1 MLLKTRFYIPPL
13 RKNIVQR
20 EPLLQILNS
29 SEGGQ
34 LVVISA
40 PAGYGKTTLISQWL
54 HHSPHTFSWLAL
66 DDTQAAPG
74 IFWRY
79 FIIALNQAS
88 PGCGEHPL
96 QLLRDNQ
103 NEHALENALIALL
116 NELDAINPSSPRDAM
131 TLVLDDFHLVATPE
145 LSGQFNS
152 FLNHLPP
159 SLRIVITSRSAP
171 DLALARRRAS
181 NQLVEIDQHQLRF
194 SAEDSNRFLQQTMSL
209 QIDNNQSQLYFRE
222 TEGWIAGLQ
231 LIGLSLQKA
240 DTTPAPAVENH
251 QTESNSTLP
260 GLSAPSL
267 QRNIA
272 DYLLDE
278 VFSQQSLDIQ
288 HFLLLSAA
296 VPRFTAGLCNA
307 LTGRNDSLS
316 VISHLD
322 RHNLF
327 LLPLDNH
334 CVWFRYHDLFRRFL
348 LQHFNGLD
356 ADFRQQ
362 GHTTAAQWF
371 ELNGYLQEALEQRLQ
386 LRDWDKAEALL
397 LQLLAGDDEINT
409 LLPGWLEHFPHEH
422 PVHQHMPQTP
432 GRTLS
437 PQAFDTLLTSRE
449 QQVLELVSQ
458 GHSNKEIA
466 RQLHISLNTLKVH
479 IRNLYGKI
487 GVENRTEALHKL
499 LSQDDRS
506 P

>member
-66 DDTQAAPG
+66 DETQAAPG

-79 FIIALNQAS
+79 FITAINQAL
-88 PGCGEHPL
+88 PGCGEHSL

-116 NELDAINPSSPRDAM
+116 NELDAISPSSPRDAM
-131 TLVLDDFHLVATPE
+131 TLVLDDYHLVATPE

-159 SLRIVITSRSAP
+159 SLRIIITSRSAP
-171 DLALARRRAS
+171 DLALAKRRAS
-181 NQLVEIDQHQLRF
+181 NQLVEIDQYQLRF

-209 QIDNNQSQLYFRE
+209 QIDNNQSQLYFQE

-251 QTESNSTLP
+251 HTESNGNSQLP
-260 GLSAPSL
+260 TPSL

-272 DYLLDE
+272 DYLFDE
-278 VFSQQSLDIQ
+278 VFSQQRLDIQ
-288 HFLLLSAA
+288 NFLLLSAA

-307 LTGRNDSLS
+307 LTERNDSLS
-316 VISHLD
+316 VINHLD

-334 CVWFRYHDLFRRFL
+334 GVWFRYHDLFRRFL
-348 LQHFNGLD
+348 LQHFNGLN

-362 GHTTAAQWF
+362 GYNTAALWF
-371 ELNGYLQEALEQRLQ
+371 EQNGYLQEALEQRLQ
-386 LRDWDKAEALL
+386 LRDWDKAETLL

-409 LLPGWLEHFPHEH
+409 LLPGWLAHFPQEH
-422 PVHQHMPQTP
+422 SVHQHMPQTP
-432 GRTLS
+432 SRTLS
-437 PQAFDTLLTSRE
+437 QQAFEALLTSRE

-458 GHSNKEIA
+458 GYSNKEIA

-487 GVENRTEALHKL
+487 GVENRTEVLHKL

>member
-79 FIIALNQAS
+79 FITALNQAS

-116 NELDAINPSSPRDAM
+116 NELDAISPSSPRDAI
-131 TLVLDDFHLVATPE
+131 TLVLDDFHLIATPE

-209 QIDNNQSQLYFRE
+209 PISGRQSQLYFQE

-231 LIGLSLQKA
+231 LIGLSLQKTA
-240 DTTPAPAVENH
+240 SMPLPAVENH
-251 QTESNSTLP
+251 QAESDHNRHKQP
-260 GLSAPSL
+260 GLSL
-267 QRNIA
+267 QRDIA

-278 VFSQQSLDIQ
+278 VYSQQSPDIQ

-307 LTGRNDSLS
+307 LTGRNDSLA

-334 CVWFRYHDLFRRFL
+334 GVWFRYHDLFRRFL
-348 LQHFNGLD
+348 LQHFNNLSTEV
-356 ADFRQQ
+356 RQQ
-362 GHTTAAQWF
+362 GRNTAAQWF
-371 ELNGYLQEALEQRLQ
+371 EQNGYLQEALEQRLQ
-386 LRDWDKAEALL
+386 LRDWDKAETLL
-397 LQLLAGDDEINT
+397 LQLLASDDEINT
-409 LLPGWLEHFPHEH
+409 LLPTWLASFPPEHS
-422 PVHQHMPQTP
+422 VHQHVPQIQEQPHTS
-432 GRTLS
+432 L
-437 PQAFDTLLTSRE
+437 AFDALLTSRE
-449 QQVLELVSQ
+449 QQVLALVSQ
-458 GHSNKEIA
+458 GHPNKEIA

>member
-79 FIIALNQAS
+79 FITALNQAS

-116 NELDAINPSSPRDAM
+116 NELDAISPSSPRDAI
-131 TLVLDDFHLVATPE
+131 TLVLDDFHLIATPE

-209 QIDNNQSQLYFRE
+209 PISGRQSQLYFQE

-231 LIGLSLQKA
+231 LIGLSLQKTA
-240 DTTPAPAVENH
+240 SMPLPAVENH
-251 QTESNSTLP
+251 QAESDHNRHKQP
-260 GLSAPSL
+260 GLSL
-267 QRNIA
+267 QRDIA

-278 VFSQQSLDIQ
+278 VYS
-288 HFLLLSAA
+288 
-296 VPRFTAGLCNA
+296 
-307 LTGRNDSLS
+307 
-316 VISHLD
+316 
-322 RHNLF
+322 
-327 LLPLDNH
+327 
-334 CVWFRYHDLFRRFL
+334 
-348 LQHFNGLD
+348 
-356 ADFRQQ
+356 
-362 GHTTAAQWF
+362 
-371 ELNGYLQEALEQRLQ
+371 
-386 LRDWDKAEALL
+386 
-397 LQLLAGDDEINT
+397 
-409 LLPGWLEHFPHEH
+409 
-422 PVHQHMPQTP
+422 
-432 GRTLS
+432 
-437 PQAFDTLLTSRE
+437 
-449 QQVLELVSQ
+449 
-458 GHSNKEIA
+458 
-466 RQLHISLNTLKVH
+466 
-479 IRNLYGKI
+479 
-487 GVENRTEALHKL
+487 
-499 LSQDDRS
+499 
-506 P
+506 